1 MFCFRSGGMF
11 GHFWLLGTKTDGNK
25 ETEDVNKASVL
36 RGSVACAGLGLAGAY
51 AYNVARYRRAAGQ
64 GFDLPHPPAV
74 GSNEFA
80 AFLEALAQ
88 APRRSGNRI
97 TILRNGCEIFPAMLE
112 AIHSA
117 RECINF
123 STYIYWTGDIAP
135 RFADALATRA
145 SQGLE
150 VNVLVDA
157 QGSARMD
164 RGLIEHLRASG
175 ATVIWFRPPHW
186 YTLGKVNKRMHRRLL
201 IVDGKIGFM
210 GGVGIA
216 EQWDGNAQDPEHE
229 RETHLRL
236 EGPAVRDLQG
246 GFLEN
251 WTEATS
257 ALLSATHFPTLPA
270 FDDGIPAQVARTVS
284 TGGTRGL
291 EEMLWAAVAAAK
303 ERLWIT
309 TAFFAPRRA
318 FINALCDAAR
328 RGVDVRILTGGPHQ
342 DKQIAR
348 EAGHRSYDKLLQ
360 AGVRIFEY
368 QQAKLHAKVITIDG
382 IWTHLGSSNLEN
394 RSIALNDEINVSIQH
409 ATVTT
414 ELEQHF
420 RDDLKASHELN
431 LQHWR
436 HRPLT
441 KQAREYAT
449 ELIRQSL

>member
-1 MFCFRSGGMF
+1 M
-11 GHFWLLGTKTDGNK
+11 
-25 ETEDVNKASVL
+25 NKASVI
-36 RGSVACAGLGLAGAY
+36 RRSVAGAGLGLAAAY

-80 AFLEALAQ
+80 AFIEVLAQ
-88 APRRSGNRI
+88 APRRPGNRI

-112 AIHSA
+112 AISSA

-145 SQGLE
+145 AEGLE
-150 VNVLVDA
+150 VNVLLDA

-164 RGLIEHLRASG
+164 RGLLDKLRKSG
-175 ATVIWFRPPHW
+175 ATVVWFRPPHW
-186 YTLGKVNKRMHRRLL
+186 YTVGKLNKRMHRRLL
-201 IVDGKIGFM
+201 IIDGKIGFM

-216 EQWDGNAQDPEHE
+216 EQWDGNADDPEHE

-257 ALLSATHFPTLPA
+257 ALLSAAHFPDLHA
-270 FDDGIPAQVARTVS
+270 FAEGIPAQVARTVPTAS
-284 TGGTRGL
+284 TRGL
-291 EEMLWAAVAAAK
+291 EEILWAAVAGSK
-303 ERLWIT
+303 ERIWVT

-318 FINALCDAAR
+318 FIDALGDAAR

-382 IWTHLGSSNLEN
+382 IWAHIGSSNLDN
-394 RSIALNDEINVSIQH
+394 RSIALNDEINASIQH
-409 ATVTT
+409 TTVAA

-420 RDDLKASHELN
+420 RDDLQTSQELN
-431 LQHWR
+431 LQNWR
-436 HRPLT
+436 RRPLR
-441 KQAREYAT
+441 KRAQEYAT
-449 ELIRQSL
+449 ELTRQSL